1 MCEVMVCLVGE
12 QPVPNLLPIK
22 HLKPGIVVL
31 VHSDRTRSVSENLQR
46 FLREDKEWSGKVT
59 VEPLFLAEAFRIDSI
74 HTSLREFFTS
84 DNWSRRE
91 VLFNITGGTK
101 PMCIA
106 AFLVAQELGCP
117 VVYLESQRANTLY
130 YYRSANGALAFDKEE
145 IIHAALRIDEYL
157 KIHGHW
163 QYQVKGPQDDFER
176 EIKAVLQE
184 KGLDVLCSVN
194 LGSLEMDAVVGMGSS
209 VGVIQAKTGKAARR
223 IDGIYNLNTA
233 AQNEFFGSHTKK
245 ILVLSQPPE
254 TNICRLA
261 EQQKIEIIV
270 LPSFEELGRL
280 SDEDKRIL
288 AQGVTRILSRK

>member
-59 VEPLFLAEAFRIDSI
+59 VEPLFLAEAFRIDSV
-74 HTSLREFFTS
+74 HANLREFFTG
-84 DNWSRRE
+84 DKWANRE

-106 AFLVAQELGCP
+106 ALLVAQELGCP

-130 YYRSANGALAFDKEE
+130 YYRFVNGILAFDKEE
-145 IIHAALRIDEYL
+145 TIDTALRIDEHL

-163 QYQVKGPQDDFER
+163 QYEVKGPQDGFER
-176 EIKAVLQE
+176 EIEVVLRE

-194 LGSLEMDAVVGMGSS
+194 LGSLEMDAVVRMGSS

-245 ILVLSQPPE
+245 ILVLSQPSG
-254 TNICRLA
+254 TNICQLA
-261 EQQKIEIIV
+261 KQQRIKIIV
-270 LPSFEELGRL
+270 LPSFEELGKL
-280 SDEDKRIL
+280 SDEDKQIL
-288 AQGVTRILSRK
+288 AQGVIQTLSGK